1 MKPPRFNSSKFVDAQ
16 FYIACF
22 RLQDNNVPDRI
33 VLINEN
39 RAGVGSVTESFLTFG
54 RFEHSTELG
63 ALTVA

>member
-1 MKPPRFNSSKFVDAQ
+1 MDAQ

-63 ALTVA
+63 ALTVD